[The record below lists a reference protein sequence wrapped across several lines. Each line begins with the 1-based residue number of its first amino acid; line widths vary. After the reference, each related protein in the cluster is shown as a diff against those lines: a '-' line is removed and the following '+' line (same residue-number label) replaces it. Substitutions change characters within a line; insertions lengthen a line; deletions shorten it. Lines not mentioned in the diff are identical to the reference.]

1 MWSFIKRFFNIDKNP
16 SITKIVVLDT
26 ETTGLDVRI
35 DRLLSIACLKI
46 DGTQILL
53 ADRFE
58 CLIAQHYFN
67 SKTAGIHG
75 ITKKGSESKI
85 AEKEALEKFISYV
98 GDAIL
103 LGHHICFD
111 IKMLNLALERNG
123 LKKLRNPTLDTA
135 YLFKKLKPLYAYDH
149 KNEAISL
156 DALCHELNIS
166 RHGRHTAAGDAML
179 TALAF
184 LKIKRK
190 LFESRNPVWKR
201 YFVKCR

>member
-1 MWSFIKRFFNIDKNP
+1 MGSFITRFLKTQNKA
-16 SITKIVVLDT
+16 SVSKIVVLDT

-35 DRLLSIACLKI
+35 DRLLSIACI
-46 DGTQILL
+46 TIEDNQILL

-58 CLIAQHYFN
+58 CLITQDYFN

-85 AEKEALEKFISYV
+85 SEKEALEKFIAYV
-98 GDAIL
+98 ADAIL

-111 IKMLNLALERNG
+111 IKMLNCALERNG
-123 LKKLRNPTLDTA
+123 LMKLRNPTLDTA
-135 YLFKKLKPLYAYDH
+135 YLFKKLKPLYTYDH
-149 KNEAISL
+149 KNEAVSL

-166 RHGRHTAAGDAML
+166 GHGRHTAEGDAML

-190 LFESRNPVWKR
+190 LFENRNPIWKR